1 MHGLYSQPW
10 VSGQVDHMCAYCG
23 HPARYDEQVCTTCAA
38 IIADTVNDHTAT
50 VEDKYNDLVDDDLIE
65 DYLATFVCGQHF
77 ACMTCEDTLTCS
89 RAACPYVR
97 VFYAKDVDVTGP

>member
-10 VSGQVDHMCAYCG
+10 VSAEVNHACVYCG
-23 HPARYDEQVCTTCAA
+23 HPARWGEQVCATCSA
-38 IIADTVNDHTAT
+38 IITDAVNDSAIAAGEKFDD
-50 VEDKYNDLVDDDLIE
+50 VVDDDLE

-77 ACMTCEDTLTCS
+77 ACMTCEDTLACS

-97 VFYAKDVDVTGP
+97 IFYAKDVDVTGP